1 MKGAVKDDSQ
11 VSSLSVSRDY
21 GDINVEREYR
31 RKRWIWEKM
40 INALLDMQFMLVY
53 GHPGRVVHE
62 AIRCMNLKS
71 RGEVSGG
78 GREHTHFFVTV
89 EVSRMEAIM

>member
-1 MKGAVKDDSQ
+1 MPFWTC
-11 VSSLSVSRDY
+11 SLCWST
-21 GDINVEREYR
+21 
-31 RKRWIWEKM
+31 
-40 INALLDMQFMLVY
+40 

-78 GREHTHFFVTV
+78 GREHTHFCVIV
-89 EVSRMEAIM
+89 EVTRMEAIM

>member
-53 GHPGRVVHE
+53 GT
-62 AIRCMNLKS
+62 S
-71 RGEVSGG
+71 R
-78 GREHTHFFVTV
+78 
-89 EVSRMEAIM
+89 